1 MARSDPL
8 LPNAAIVAQREYRD
22 RVRSRLYLVSTVIL
36 AVLALGVALAP
47 IAARYLD
54 NRSVTQL
61 AIVSSDAALAE
72 RAVGVV
78 DALLNN
84 PPQGVDEATWQ
95 KPFQLGVVGDPTR
108 AEAGL
113 AKGSYAGVIR
123 IERQDDGRLHVTFRT
138 PGVADATRAQL
149 IGFAAIGLAVLD
161 WTANLPDDAQLDP
174 FQAPQFDLES
184 STASTAEGRPV
195 SQQEIA
201 SRGFVGTVF
210 IVLMFLSILIY
221 GMWVATGVAAEKS
234 SRVMELM
241 ISAASPRQLVIG
253 KVAGI
258 GGAGLTQYVAIAVPA
273 LLALALQD
281 RIAQVLL
288 GPGGVAGAPITGL
301 TGQLLLA
308 YGTFFLLGFTLY
320 AFVYAAVGSFVN
332 RPDDLQTL
340 ALPLSLLAMVG
351 YLGALPIL
359 LTGGG
364 GGIARLMSFLPPFS
378 PFAMLARLMV
388 GHVPPWEVALS
399 LVLLVSSIVIV
410 AAAAIRIYSAG
421 VLLYGQRPGLRDFVA
436 AATRIR

>member
-1 MARSDPL
+1 MARHDPL
-8 LPNAAIVAQREYRD
+8 LPNARIVARREYRD
-22 RVRSRLYLVSTVIL
+22 RVRSRLYLVSTVVL
-36 AVLALGVALAP
+36 MALALGVALTP
-47 IAARYLD
+47 IAVRYLD
-54 NRSVTQL
+54 SRSVTQL
-61 AIVSSDAALAE
+61 AIVSPDAALAE

-78 DALLNN
+78 DAMLNN
-84 PPQGVDEATWQ
+84 PPQGVDPATWQ
-95 KPFQLGVVGDPTR
+95 KPFRLEVVGDPSR

-113 AKGSYAGVIR
+113 ANGAYAGVIR
-123 IERQDDGRLHVTFRT
+123 IAREDDGRLQVTFRT

-149 IGFAAIGLAVLD
+149 VGFAAIGLAVLD
-161 WTANLPDDAQLDP
+161 WTANLPQDAQLDP
-174 FQAPQFDLES
+174 FQAPQFSMES
-184 STASTAEGRPV
+184 STATTSDGRPV

-258 GGAGLTQYVAIAVPA
+258 GGAGLTQYAAIALPA
-273 LLALALQD
+273 LLALAFQD
-281 RIAQVLL
+281 RIAAAVL
-288 GPGGVAGAPITGL
+288 GPGGAAGAPITGL
-301 TGQLLLA
+301 TGGLLLA

-320 AFVYAAVGSFVN
+320 AFVYAAVGSFVS

-340 ALPLSLLAMVG
+340 SLPLSLLAMVG

-364 GGIARLMSFLPPFS
+364 GSIARLMSFLPPFS

-388 GHVPPWEVALS
+388 GQVPSWEVAVS
-399 LVLLVSSIVIV
+399 LVLLVASIGVV
-410 AAAAIRIYSAG
+410 AAAAIRIYATG
-421 VLLYGQRPGLRDFVA
+421 VLLYGQRPGFRRFLA
-436 AATRIR
+436 AARHAG

>member
-1 MARSDPL
+1 MARNDPL
-8 LPNAAIVAQREYRD
+8 LPNAAIVARREYRD

-36 AVLALGVALAP
+36 MALALGVALTP
-47 IAARYLD
+47 IAIRYLD
-54 NRSVTQL
+54 SRTVTQL
-61 AIVSSDAALAE
+61 AIVSTDQALAQ

-84 PPQGVDEATWQ
+84 PPQGVDAATWQ
-95 KPFQLGVVGDPTR
+95 KPFRLTVVRNP
-108 AEAGL
+108 AEAERGL
-113 AKGSYAGVIR
+113 ANGAHAGIIR
-123 IERQDDGRLHVTFRT
+123 IDRGDDGRLHVTYRT

-149 IGFAAIGLAVLD
+149 VGFAAIGLAVLD
-161 WTANLPDDAQLDP
+161 WTANLPEDAQLDP
-174 FQAPQFDLES
+174 FQAPLFDLES
-184 STASTAEGRPV
+184 STAQSDDGTPV
-195 SQQEIA
+195 SQQEVA

-258 GGAGLTQYVAIAVPA
+258 GGAGLTQYVAIALPA
-273 LLALALQD
+273 LLVLAFQD
-281 RIAQVLL
+281 RISAAVL
-288 GPGGVAGAPITGL
+288 GPGGAAGAPITGL
-301 TGQLLLA
+301 TGGLLLA

-320 AFVYAAVGSFVN
+320 AFVYAAVGSFVS

-340 ALPLSLLAMVG
+340 SLPLSLLAMAG

-388 GHVPPWEVALS
+388 GPVPPWEVALS
-399 LVLLVSSIVIV
+399 LTLLVASIVVV
-410 AAAAIRIYSAG
+410 AVAAIRIYSAG

-436 AATRIR
+436 AAARLR

>member
-1 MARSDPL
+1 
-8 LPNAAIVAQREYRD
+8 
-22 RVRSRLYLVSTVIL
+22 
-36 AVLALGVALAP
+36 
-47 IAARYLD
+47 
-54 NRSVTQL
+54 
-61 AIVSSDAALAE
+61 
-72 RAVGVV
+72 
-78 DALLNN
+78 
-84 PPQGVDEATWQ
+84 
-95 KPFQLGVVGDPTR
+95 
-108 AEAGL
+108 
-113 AKGSYAGVIR
+113 
-123 IERQDDGRLHVTFRT
+123 
-138 PGVADATRAQL
+138 
-149 IGFAAIGLAVLD
+149 
-161 WTANLPDDAQLDP
+161 
-174 FQAPQFDLES
+174 
-184 STASTAEGRPV
+184 
-195 SQQEIA
+195 
-201 SRGFVGTVF
+201 
-210 IVLMFLSILIY
+210 
-221 GMWVATGVAAEKS
+221 
-234 SRVMELM
+234 MELM

-281 RIAQVLL
+281 RIAQAVL
-288 GPGGVAGAPITGL
+288 GPGGAAGAPITGL
-301 TGQLLLA
+301 TGGLLLA

-399 LVLLVSSIVIV
+399 LTLLVASIVIV

-436 AATRIR
+436 AATRLR